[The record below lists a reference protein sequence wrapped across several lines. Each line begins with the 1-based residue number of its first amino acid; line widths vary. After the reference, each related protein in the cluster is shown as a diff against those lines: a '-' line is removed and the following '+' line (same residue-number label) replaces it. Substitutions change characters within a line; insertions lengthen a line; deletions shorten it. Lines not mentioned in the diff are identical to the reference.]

1 MPYRMP
7 VVSEKFQRVRGR
19 SQSAWHGGG
28 AGQKRRIRAVR
39 DRAVRTA
46 PAARRSLSAQHFGG
60 STWRERRHGARAG
73 NIARC
78 SRRRTFLCKQLS
90 ETTLTCIPTASRANL
105 RLQLL
110 CPSPGAI
117 GF

>member
-7 VVSEKFQRVRGR
+7 VVKREVSKGAWLSR
-19 SQSAWHGGG
+19 SAWHAGG
-28 AGQKRRIRAVR
+28 AGQKRSIRAVR

-46 PAARRSLSAQHFGG
+46 PAAGD
-60 STWRERRHGARAG
+60 
-73 NIARC
+73 IARC
-78 SRRRTFLCKQLS
+78 SRRTFLCKQLS
-90 ETTLTCIPTASRANL
+90 ESTLTCIPTASRANL

-117 GF
+117 GC